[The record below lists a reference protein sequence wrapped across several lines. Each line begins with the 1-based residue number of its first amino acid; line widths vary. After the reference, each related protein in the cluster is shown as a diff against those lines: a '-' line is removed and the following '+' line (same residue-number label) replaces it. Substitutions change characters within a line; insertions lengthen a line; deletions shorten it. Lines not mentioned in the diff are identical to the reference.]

1 MNSGDVLG
9 AILLVLTAILITWWA
24 LTVREK

>member
-9 AILLVLTAILITWWA
+9 AIFLVLTAILITWWA